1 MNFFTYIKRCREEN
15 SLTQEHLVQNLYE
28 FDSDNFSGLD
38 TSTLSRWERGT
49 TQPKFS
55 KQVGIIKYFQELG
68 NEAFP
73 CMDHFTLREIDNFI
87 CRKCVEN
94 ILGKNKQII
103 LNFPSAPMD
112 FQDMHVYRIEDPSK
126 FKPAYALLMDMHKAT
141 NVPYTQNSLETFEA
155 WTVDPNSFFLACI
168 YKNAFIGLLFTVK
181 LKQNIFDQLMNF
193 EIRRSDISE
202 KDFASVD
209 EEGSMILLASYA
221 INTKA
226 AIMLFSMLY
235 AYLIKNQKKILEVG
249 VMTSFE
255 EVKKV
260 VKNMKLML
268 YKRKILDDGIK
279 IDTYRAELKKVL
291 ASENV
296 VKMIFAE

>member
-1 MNFFTYIKRCREEN
+1 M
-15 SLTQEHLVQNLYE
+15 TQEQLVEHLYE
-28 FDSDNFSGLD
+28 FDIKTFSGLD

-55 KQVGIIKYFQELG
+55 KQVGIIRYFQELG
-68 NEAFP
+68 KEAFP
-73 CMDHFTLREIDNFI
+73 CIDHYTLSEIDNFI
-87 CRKCVEN
+87 CRTCVEN

-103 LNFPSAPMD
+103 LNFPSALMD
-112 FQDMHVYRIEDPSK
+112 FREMHVNRIEDPSK

-141 NVPYTQNSLETFEA
+141 NVPYTQNSLEAFEA
-155 WTVDPNSFFLACI
+155 WTLDPNSFFLACV
-168 YKNAFIGLLFTVK
+168 YKDAFIGLLFTVK
-181 LKQNIFDQLMNF
+181 LKQNIFEQLMNF
-193 EIRRSDISE
+193 EIKRSEITE
-202 KDFASVD
+202 KDFASSD
-209 EEGSMILLASYA
+209 EEGSVILLASYA

-260 VKNMKLML
+260 VKNMKLTH
-268 YKRKILDDGIK
+268 YKSKILEEGIK
-279 IDTYRAELKKVL
+279 VDTYRAGLKKVL

-296 VKMIFAE
+296 AKMIFSQSIKV

>member
-1 MNFFTYIKRCREEN
+1 LNFFEYIKRCREEN

-73 CMDHFTLREIDNFI
+73 CMDHLTLEEIDTFI

-112 FQDMHVYRIEDPSK
+112 FQDMHVYRIEDPLK

-155 WTVDPNSFFLACI
+155 WTVDPNSFFLACV
-168 YKNAFIGLLFTVK
+168 YKNAFVGLLFTVK
-181 LKQNIFDQLMNF
+181 LKQSIFDQLMNF
-193 EIRRSDISE
+193 EIRRSDIKE

-209 EEGSMILLASYA
+209 EEGSVILLASYA

-226 AIMLFSMLY
+226 AIMLFAMLY

-260 VKNMKLML
+260 VKNMKLRS
-268 YKRKILDDGIK
+268 YKSKVLEDGVK
-279 IDTYRAELKKVL
+279 VDTYRAELKKVL

-296 VKMIFAE
+296 AKMIFSE